1 VPALPPEPDDPV
13 VSAVVTIRRPAT
25 PPETGQENRDFAAI
39 SKVKSHLT
47 LAGFEVAAPLGT
59 TFSIT
64 AARSHFEQF
73 FGDALVVDDG
83 GLLRSVTTEGGGRD
97 LSLGGLPDEVREKVE
112 SVSFVPPPD
121 LPRLPG

>member
-1 VPALPPEPDDPV
+1 MSVLPPTPGDPV
-13 VSAVVTIRRPAT
+13 ISAVVTVRRPAT

-39 SKVKSHLT
+39 SKVKAHLT
-47 LAGFEVAAPLGT
+47 SAGFEVAAPLGT

-64 AARSHFEQF
+64 AARSRFEEF

-97 LSLGGLPDEVREKVE
+97 LSLAVLPDDIREKVE
-112 SVSFVPPPD
+112 SVSFVPSPD
-121 LPRLPG
+121 LPR